1 MNKKLIALASAAILL
16 CSTSAFAKDNRKA
29 DNKQCPATA
38 QCDKNGAC
46 QNGICT
52 DQCNPKKG
60 KKDGRKD
67 NRKADK
73 QRADRQK
80 KNGAMNPFAGL
91 NLTEQQTTA
100 LKAVPTPREVMQAA
114 RKNPSTTDNPRAIAR
129 TVRADYL
136 KNVKNILT
144 PQQYLQ
150 FLENNYT
157 NQMSAQPGGM
167 KGHKNKQNAK
177 RQGKDN
183 SQRQQAYR
191 NSK

>member
-1 MNKKLIALASAAILL
+1 MNKKLIALASAAMLL
-16 CSTSAFAKDNRKA
+16 CSTSAFAKDKCKA

-52 DQCNPKKG
+52 DQCNHKDGKKKG
-60 KKDGRKD
+60 KKNGRKD
-67 NRKADK
+67 NK
-73 QRADRQK
+73 QRADRQ

-91 NLTEQQTTA
+91 NLTEQQATA

-114 RKNPSTTDNPRAIAR
+114 RKNRSTSDNPRAITR

-144 PQQYLQ
+144 PQQYMQ
-150 FLENNYT
+150 FLENSYT
-157 NQMSAQPGGM
+157 NQMSAKPGGM
-167 KGHKNKQNAK
+167 KGNKDKQKKHHSKNH
-177 RQGKDN
+177 